1 MAFATL
7 TPPEPL
13 SQLIESIWD
22 WDAPAPPHRF
32 ERMLPVANAGLIINL
47 AEDETR
53 VYDDAS
59 GLACTRFSGAALDA
73 PRYRS
78 FVIDTAEQVRVMG
91 VVFRCGAA
99 AAFFRERMDTIANAH
114 VDLDDLVGRRSRGL
128 RARLLDAPDSPSRL
142 AVLRTWLADIAR
154 RGAVKP
160 MLIAHATGLL
170 ERAPQIRRIADA
182 CRDTGLSQR
191 RFGSVFREHVGMSP
205 KRYARLQRFR
215 AVVDSIQRGARVE
228 WSRVAADC
236 GFYDQPHLVRE
247 FRAFAGMTPSAYGI
261 ARGAY
266 VNHVPLTDA

>member
-7 TPPEPL
+7 IPPEPL

-22 WDAPAPPHRF
+22 WDAPAPSHRF
-32 ERMLPVANAGLIINL
+32 ERILPVANAGLIINL

-53 VYDDAS
+53 VYDDAP
-59 GLACTRFSGAALDA
+59 GLACTTFSGAALDA
-73 PRYRS
+73 PRHRS

-114 VDLDDLVGRRSRGL
+114 VDLDALVGQRSRGL
-128 RARLLDAPDSPSRL
+128 RERLLDAHDSPSRL
-142 AVLRTWLADIAR
+142 AMLGAWVADIAR
-154 RGAVKP
+154 RAAVTP
-160 MLIAHATGLL
+160 VLIAHATGVLK
-170 ERAPQIRRIADA
+170 RVPQVERIADA

-247 FRAFAGMTPSAYGI
+247 FREFAGMTPSAYVA

-266 VNHVPLTDA
+266 ANHVPLADA

>member
-7 TPPEPL
+7 IPPEPL

-22 WDAPAPPHRF
+22 WDAPAPAHRF

-53 VYDDAS
+53 VYDDAP
-59 GLACTRFSGAALDA
+59 GLACTKFSGAALDA
-73 PRYRS
+73 PRHRS

-99 AAFFRERMDTIANAH
+99 AAFFHERMDTIANAH
-114 VDLDDLVGRRSRGL
+114 VDLDDLVGTRARGL
-128 RARLLDAPDSPSRL
+128 RERLLEARDSPSRL
-142 AVLRTWLADIAR
+142 ATLRAWLADF
-154 RGAVKP
+154 AVHAALTP
-160 MLIAHATGLL
+160 VLVAHATGILK
-170 ERAPQIRRIADA
+170 RVPQIERIADA
-182 CRDTGLSQR
+182 CRATGVSQR

-205 KRYARLQRFR
+205 KCYARLQRFR
-215 AVVDSIQRGARVE
+215 AVVDAVQRGTRVE

-247 FRAFAGMTPSAYGI
+247 FHEFAGMTPSAYCA
-261 ARGAY
+261 ARGEHA
-266 VNHVPLTDA
+266 NHVPLADA

>member
-7 TPPEPL
+7 IPPEPL

-22 WDAPAPPHRF
+22 WDAPAPSHRF

-53 VYDDAS
+53 VYDDAP
-59 GLACTRFSGAALDA
+59 GLACTTFSGAALDA
-73 PRYRS
+73 PRHRS

-114 VDLDDLVGRRSRGL
+114 VDLDALVGQRSRGL
-128 RARLLDAPDSPSRL
+128 RERLLDAHDSPSRL
-142 AVLRTWLADIAR
+142 AMLGTWVADIAR
-154 RGAVKP
+154 RAAVTP
-160 MLIAHATGLL
+160 VLIAHATGVLK
-170 ERAPQIRRIADA
+170 RVPQVERIADA

-228 WSRVAADC
+228 WSRVATDC

-247 FRAFAGMTPSAYGI
+247 FREFAGMTPSAYVA

-266 VNHVPLTDA
+266 VNHVPLADA